1 MGFQTVVL
9 GLIARYSR
17 YSWLTWIVVKIILK
31 VTTYTVLKADKMDE
45 EAHTWITD
53 WGPFVNPVISLFSLA
68 MKPSIWTLEIVG
80 LKEPLAELGW
90 HLYKNSVFY
99 GVFTEL
105 PEDALYERTWASEQF
120 SAAWTSFLRFG
131 AENTLAIPALWIL
144 WLVALDFFRWKDRS
158 KQRKVLRSLT
168 KESEGGSGQDKVLKS
183 INLEDKQPGNVV
195 RRYKP
200 RRGSSAAAANFSNRA
215 EEAKLALEG
224 PPSSPSS
231 PSSPEKEDDDA
242 FSVSEFFKDMC
253 TIWNC
258 LATQS
263 NTKSKE
269 VKANQKA
276 IEDKSK
282 EPPNDP
288 QPLLPAIEH
297 SGDKIEDTS
306 EILESIEKEEG
317 APQLEVDNSESEDW
331 SETSSGS
338 GGEIVDYQ
346 SMIYLPEEQLKQIG
360 KALAAL
366 HCWYC
371 KVKQPEKL
379 AKCRGCRKARYC
391 SEACHAKDWKNHKH
405 HCNYFKMKS
414 NKKLPAAPRA
424 KGSSSS
430 EVD

>member
-1 MGFQTVVL
+1 MGF
-9 GLIARYSR
+9 R
-17 YSWLTWIVVKIILK
+17 
-31 VTTYTVLKADKMDE
+31 
-45 EAHTWITD
+45 
-53 WGPFVNPVISLFSLA
+53 
-68 MKPSIWTLEIVG
+68 
-80 LKEPLAELGW
+80 
-90 HLYKNSVFY
+90 SVFEFLKDLLNF
-99 GVFTEL
+99 GVC
-105 PEDALYERTWASEQF
+105 
-120 SAAWTSFLRFG
+120 RFG

-144 WLVALDFFRWKDRS
+144 WLVALDFFRCVHFISAISFYKTICWFQDSKEKDNPCHLFYRWKDRS

-224 PPSSPSS
+224 PPSSP
-231 PSSPEKEDDDA
+231 EKEDDDA

-263 NTKSKE
+263 NTKSKD

-282 EPPNDP
+282 EPPKDP

-371 KVKQPEKL
+371 KVKTE
-379 AKCRGCRKARYC
+379 YFC
-391 SEACHAKDWKNHKH
+391 SK
-405 HCNYFKMKS
+405 
-414 NKKLPAAPRA
+414 
-424 KGSSSS
+424 
-430 EVD
+430 